1 MNETPLRLFKSPRLA
16 NMSLETHSQMSNEQH
31 ESPDSGQKLL
41 EAHSLN
47 EVRYYLMVSPCPL
60 CGKGPQEIT
69 HPQSVQAGQTSTI
82 QTNCK
87 NCEQAGE
94 IQVICQ
100 TKLGEGYEGD
110 AINPADEPSRI
121 IDLGQWLSL
130 FYLLIESAAT
140 DSSRTSARRGGY
152 QGMLCLSEA
161 LKFYGDNELPPV
173 EAFFTKT
180 TRDIFHR
187 HPEKFTR
194 QGLRDMQSK
203 LPTPASMAARVASD
217 QQRTSRRWWQ
227 FWSR

>member
-1 MNETPLRLFKSPRLA
+1 
-16 NMSLETHSQMSNEQH
+16 MSNEQH

-41 EAHSLN
+41 EAHTLN

-69 HPQSVQAGQTSTI
+69 HPQSAQAGQTTTI
-82 QTNCK
+82 QITCR
-87 NCEQAGE
+87 NCEQNGTLDA
-94 IQVICQ
+94 ICQ
-100 TKLGEGYEGD
+100 SEVEAGEGYD
-110 AINPADEPSRI
+110 SDVINPSDHPSRI

-130 FYLLIESAAT
+130 FYLLVESAAT

-152 QGMLCLSEA
+152 QAMLCLSEA

-173 EAFFTKT
+173 EAFFTET
-180 TRDIFHR
+180 TRDIFRR
-187 HPEKFTR
+187 HSEKFTR
-194 QGLRDMQSK
+194 QRLRDMQSK
-203 LPTPASMAARVASD
+203 LPTPSSMAARVVSD